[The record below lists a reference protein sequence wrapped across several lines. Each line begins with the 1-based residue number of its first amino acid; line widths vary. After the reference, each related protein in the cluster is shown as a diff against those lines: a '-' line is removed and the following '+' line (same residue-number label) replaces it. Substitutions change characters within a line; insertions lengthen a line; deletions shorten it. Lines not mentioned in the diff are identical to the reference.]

1 MSRLKSCKYCG
12 CIHPAGH
19 VCDKRPKR
27 VYKRSEAE
35 HGRYTGDWTHKV
47 EEIKSRSHYLC
58 AYCRSQGIL
67 TYEGL
72 EVHHIIKLR
81 DRPELLLEDS
91 NLVCLCVRHHK
102 EADRGEIDA
111 KVLYALV
118 RQRDNIPP
126 EGEGQSAE
134 ASQNHQ
140 RPSIYGAFPK

>member
-1 MSRLKSCKYCG
+1 MSRLKSCKYCV
-12 CIHPAGH
+12 CIHPAGD

-35 HGRYTGDWTHKV
+35 HGRYTGT
-47 EEIKSRSHYLC
+47 
-58 AYCRSQGIL
+58 L

-111 KVLYALV
+111 KALYALV
-118 RQRDNIPP
+118 RQRDEIPP
-126 EGEGQSAE
+126 VLRIMWG
-134 ASQNHQ
+134 NMQ
-140 RPSIYGAFPK
+140 RRLPT